1 MRKWPEA
8 DPRLVFEMMLIIA
21 VLGVAVKHP
30 GAPERT
36 RYGRKETPGDSS
48 AVTLFLAAPFSLA
61 DSDTVNPR
69 LFGTLSALIPGAFFA
84 STVSSP
90 DAMLH
95 THFARGMIVSSF
107 FIWSSLGF

>member
-1 MRKWPEA
+1 M
-8 DPRLVFEMMLIIA
+8 
-21 VLGVAVKHP
+21 
-30 GAPERT
+30 
-36 RYGRKETPGDSS
+36 
-48 AVTLFLAAPFSLA
+48 TLFLAAPFSLA

-69 LFGTLSALIPGAFFA
+69 LFGTLFIPGAFFA